1 MSLSQFPMTFRV
13 PDGCD
18 REDCTF
24 YWAMGPNSANSN
36 YLDIYMEGTTEGWMA
51 VGFSDDKIMV

>member
-1 MSLSQFPMTFRV
+1 MFPITFRV

-51 VGFSDDKIMV
+51 LGFSDDKIMV